1 LPRTSRLRGLE
12 KPAPT
17 SDRQRSAESERG
29 TLQIQNVV
37 ASVIFSE
44 RIDLEKI
51 AAAFRDVER
60 RDNFPGLVLKLSN
73 PKTTIL
79 LFKSGKMI
87 LTGLKSREN
96 AAIAVTRILKNFSKI
111 GIDIKSEPIIEI
123 QNIVASGDLGKQ
135 VDLDEASIV
144 LERTIYEPEVFPGL
158 IVRALDPK
166 ACFLVFSS
174 GKIVCTGLRTEKDL
188 VVAVKK
194 MACELKDKN
203 LLLDRTAPKHLV
215 PKQKIAKATE

>member
-1 LPRTSRLRGLE
+1 VRGLE

-17 SDRQRSAESERG
+17 SRQGSAESEKG
-29 TLQIQNVV
+29 TLRIQNVV
-37 ASVIFSE
+37 ASVVFSE

-60 RDNFPGLVLKLSN
+60 RDNFPGLVLKLTN

-96 AAIAVTRILKNFSKI
+96 AAIAVERIIKNLAKI
-111 GIDIKSEPIIEI
+111 GIEITSEPSIEI

-158 IVRALDPK
+158 IVRAIDPK

-188 VVAVKK
+188 FIAVKK
-194 MACELKDKN
+194 MATELKDLN
-203 LLLDRTAPKHLV
+203 LLLDKTATKHDMQR
-215 PKQKIAKATE
+215 QKTAKAT